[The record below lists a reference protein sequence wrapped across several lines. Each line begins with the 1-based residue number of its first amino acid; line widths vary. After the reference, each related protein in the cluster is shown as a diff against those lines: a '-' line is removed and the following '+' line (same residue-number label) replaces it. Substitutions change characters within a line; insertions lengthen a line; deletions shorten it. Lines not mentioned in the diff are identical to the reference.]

1 MTPELRK
8 LLKEYSEYI
17 KNKLK
22 TQAPKSKVIKPYYN

>member
-17 KNKLK
+17 QNKLK
-22 TQAPKSKVIKPYYN
+22 AQAPKSKVIKRHS